1 MCFVIAHLVLLLTA
15 RRDRNIRKEF
25 VFLQAQISYAGAQQ
39 LRMVKW
45 QKRTLE
51 EEIPKVLYLPQK

>member
-25 VFLQAQISYAGAQQ
+25 VFLQAQISYAGA
-39 LRMVKW
+39 LTIENGKMAETNSGR
-45 QKRTLE
+45 RDT
-51 EEIPKVLYLPQK
+51 